1 MAATNDQLVQ
11 ALGKHLQTLRKSRKL
26 TLEALS
32 KKSGVSRSMLSQ
44 IERGQANPTFA
55 TLWNLSHALG
65 LEMSE
70 LVEELESSQPI
81 ESSISYLTAANTP
94 RISNANNGCTLQILA
109 PPQLVEHFEW
119 YDLKIRPNGALISQ
133 AHAQGCREHL
143 TVLSGKGKVISAE
156 DELTLNAGDTAR
168 YPADVP
174 HSIFAIGTEPLHA
187 ILVVLIRGTASG
199 NF

>member
-1 MAATNDQLVQ
+1 MAATNEQLVQ

-70 LVEELESSQPI
+70 LVEELETNHPDT
-81 ESSISYLTAANTP
+81 SSISKLTAANTP
-94 RISNANNGCTLQILA
+94 RISNTNMGCTLQILA

-119 YDLKIRPNGALISQ
+119 YDLQIRPNGALLSQ

-143 TVLSGKGKVISAE
+143 TILSGQAQVLSGD
-156 DELTLNAGDTAR
+156 DEMALEAGDTAR

-174 HSIFAIGTEPLHA
+174 HSIHAVGDAPLHA
-187 ILVVLIRGTASG
+187 ILVVIIRGNG
-199 NF
+199 

>member
-1 MAATNDQLVQ
+1 MAATNAQLVQ
-11 ALGKHLQTLRKSRKL
+11 ALGKHLQHLRKSRKL

-70 LVEELESSQPI
+70 LVEALESTQPA

-94 RISNANNGCTLQILA
+94 RISNPSSGCTLRILA
-109 PPQLVEHFEW
+109 PPQLVENFEW
-119 YDLKIRPNGALISQ
+119 YDLEIRPNGSLISQ

-143 TVLSGKGKVISAE
+143 TVLSGQAKVISDS
-156 DELTLNAGDTAR
+156 DELTFNTGDTAR

-174 HSIFAIGTEPLHA
+174 HSIHAIGDEPLHA
-187 ILVVLIRGTASG
+187 ILIVIIRKLA
-199 NF
+199 